1 MKLISYNVRGLG
13 RGVKWGAIR
22 RMIKQET
29 VDLICLQETKKEMVD
44 KPMCQALWGNVDVNW
59 EMLPAT
65 NSAGGILCLWSD
77 KSFRLQRKIIGNG
90 FILMVGEWIQEAQ
103 MITLVTIYSPCD
115 IHNKRILWDSVKQL
129 RQSMEGGLWCIM
141 GDFNSIRGPDERFS
155 NVQSLHEDSCIKEFN
170 QWIDDLE
177 VLEVPWL
184 GRKFTWYRPNGA
196 SRSRL
201 DRFLVSHE

>member
-1 MKLISYNVRGLG
+1 MKIISYNVRGLG

-22 RMIKQET
+22 RMIKQEV
-29 VDLICLQETKKEMVD
+29 VDLICLQETKKELVD

-129 RQSMEGGLWCIM
+129 RQSMEGGLW
-141 GDFNSIRGPDERFS
+141 
-155 NVQSLHEDSCIKEFN
+155 
-170 QWIDDLE
+170 
-177 VLEVPWL
+177 
-184 GRKFTWYRPNGA
+184 
-196 SRSRL
+196 
-201 DRFLVSHE
+201 